1 MEKSAIIEIQQAANA
16 SIKTET
22 GTPSKNESQDE
33 RLASAIRKMFKEL
46 GPSVSNKCRI
56 YKVPYQLRTLNPE
69 AYTPHVISI
78 GPYHHNNDNCRS
90 MEKHKVRYFEN
101 FMDLVKRTGLEM
113 ENLVSTIRKMENEIR
128 SCYVETVQLKSDD
141 FVKMI
146 MLDASFILEL
156 FLRDSE
162 DGFTDDDPMKVEAWL
177 LEVVRR
183 ELLLLENQLP
193 FFVIEKLY
201 HLALPSLPNPTPLIQ
216 LTFHFFKGLNIHKK
230 SHTNVEIQHFTDLLR
245 FFQLPP
251 TNKLPR
257 ESKIQLFLST
267 P

>member
-113 ENLVSTIRKMENEIR
+113 ENLI
-128 SCYVETVQLKSDD
+128 
-141 FVKMI
+141 
-146 MLDASFILEL
+146 
-156 FLRDSE
+156 
-162 DGFTDDDPMKVEAWL
+162 DDPMKVEAWL

-183 ELLLLENQLP
+183 VMVKEASSKCARDEVALSILEEKPSSKCVVPDELASTKCLLDEVASSEQDEDTSKSILDISFKNGVLEIPSLLFDDNTEAFVRNIMALEQCDYISEAYVTDFYVILDDLIDTDEDVELLINEGN
-193 FFVIEKLY
+193 
-201 HLALPSLPNPTPLIQ
+201 
-216 LTFHFFKGLNIHKK
+216 
-230 SHTNVEIQHFTDLLR
+230 
-245 FFQLPP
+245 
-251 TNKLPR
+251 
-257 ESKIQLFLST
+257 LS
-267 P
+267 